1 MMLYNI
7 PAFTD
12 VTSFLIEV
20 ARGKGRLKKVC
31 PLSSFPALV
40 HSLMFV

>member
-12 VTSFLIEV
+12 VTAFLIEV
-20 ARGKGRLKKVC
+20 ARGKGRLKKVR
-31 PLSSFPALV
+31 SFP
-40 HSLMFV
+40 